1 MKVVLSRT
9 SIIMAVV
16 VILALVIGF
25 AVGFLYKDK
34 WSNNSSNNSPLTGSN
49 VVCNCPNEPVG
60 ATATGYG
67 PGPCHC
73 PTYK

>member
-1 MKVVLSRT
+1 MKVVLSRAN
-9 SIIMAVV
+9 IIMAIV
-16 VILALVIGF
+16 VIVALIIGF

-34 WSNNSSNNSPLTGSN
+34 WLNDSSNKSPITGSYML
-49 VVCNCPNEPVG
+49 CNCPNEPVG
-60 ATATGYG
+60 GTVTGYG